1 MTSQELVN
9 KCLEIKN
16 KYSTKYA
23 KGTFGQC
30 ATPSFIY
37 GKAKQYPD
45 WYTPK
50 DKPSRLPVLL
60 ALPDDTRLFDC
71 VGLIKGV
78 IWGFP
83 NTVYTS
89 NGLRDMNDQ
98 TIWDKAI
105 DKSLDFSNIQV
116 GELLWLK
123 GHVGVYIGDGKAI
136 ECTGSWEGRVMI
148 TAVENIGKQEG
159 LHSRKWT
166 GHGKIPTIIYSNEKE
181 TEKVPVPGKAFY
193 YVKRGDTLSGIAKMN
208 DMSLAELVSYN
219 PQIKDINKI
228 HIGEKVYLSSGA
240 AEEYYIVV
248 KGDTLGAIARKFN
261 MALNKLLGL
270 NPNIKNPNLIHPG
283 DKIRVK

>member
-1 MTSQELVN
+1 MTGQELVD

-37 GKAKQYPD
+37 GKAKQYPE

-83 NTVYTS
+83 NIVYTS
-89 NGLRDMNDQ
+89 NGFRDMSDQ
-98 TIWDKAI
+98 TIWDKST
-105 DKSLDFSNIQV
+105 DKSTDFSNIQV
-116 GELLWLK
+116 GELLWMK
-123 GHVGVYIGDGKAI
+123 THVGVYIGNGQAI
-136 ECTGSWEGRVMI
+136 ECTSSWEGRVMI
-148 TAVENIGKQEG
+148 TAVENVGKQVG
-159 LHSRKWT
+159 LHGRKWT
-166 GHGKIPTIIYSNEKE
+166 GHAKIPTITYEKE
-181 TEKVPVPGKAFY
+181 KPVIPGKAFCY
-193 YVKRGDTLSGIAKMN
+193 AQRGDTLSGIANKY
-208 DMSLAELVSYN
+208 DMSLAEIVSYN

-228 HIGEKVYLSSGA
+228 YIGQKIYLSSGI
-240 AEEYYIVV
+240 AEEYYTVQ
-248 KGDTLGAIARKFN
+248 KGDTFGSIARKFN
-261 MALNKLLGL
+261 MSIDKLSGL
-270 NPNIKNPNLIHPG
+270 NPDIKNINLIYPG
-283 DKIRVK
+283 QKIRIK